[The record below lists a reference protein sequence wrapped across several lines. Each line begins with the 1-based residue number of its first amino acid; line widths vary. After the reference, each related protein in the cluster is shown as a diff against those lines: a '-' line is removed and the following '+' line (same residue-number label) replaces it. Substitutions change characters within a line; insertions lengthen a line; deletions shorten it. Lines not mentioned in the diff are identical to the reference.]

1 MEDNFFT
8 DWFRGTGG
16 RGVGDGLGTV
26 QCITSIVHFINYYY
40 ISSTLDHQALDP
52 GVGDPCLKILS
63 VISTSKGE
71 PDQLTLAGNQTPI
84 TEGRYLR
91 CGGVKEKH
99 FLWDFLGN
107 QTPLRDGKYHKG
119 NTAYIALV
127 MLSPSKGDKIS
138 PYTACLSETI
148 IKKSF

>member
-1 MEDNFFT
+1 MHYIYCALYQLLLHQLHLRSSGIRS
-8 DWFRGTGG
+8 WRSGT
-16 RGVGDGLGTV
+16 R
-26 QCITSIVHFINYYY
+26 
-40 ISSTLDHQALDP
+40 ALKYS
-52 GVGDPCLKILS
+52 LL
-63 VISTSKGE
+63 STSKGE